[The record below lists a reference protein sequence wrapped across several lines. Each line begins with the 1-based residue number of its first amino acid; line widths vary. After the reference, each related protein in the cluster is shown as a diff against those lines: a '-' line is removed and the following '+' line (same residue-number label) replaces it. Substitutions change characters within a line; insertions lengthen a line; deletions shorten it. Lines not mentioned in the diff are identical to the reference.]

1 MGCHRISDFAPSLDY
16 RRLLRGS
23 KDSLHEVL
31 NMRYERNCSPE
42 EELPP
47 RAGLIVVREND
58 PNFGLSDTEIQDRI
72 EFIRCYLLKD
82 FEAILLVPRQDQ
94 TDDFFVQ
101 DYLVMDG
108 GYSAFN
114 TVDFQNTMRSLNKYG
129 YAMKKIFER
138 VKDLAIMHS
147 CISQPEHR
155 KEVYQNF
162 KNFIA
167 RKFGYQ
173 LEEFAIQLHLEE
185 SSVKRYSLRR
195 KIRQLE
201 QKIRQ
206 CQKIWERYAPPDWD
220 C

>member
-1 MGCHRISDFAPSLDY
+1 
-16 RRLLRGS
+16 
-23 KDSLHEVL
+23 
-31 NMRYERNCSPE
+31 MRYENNCIPE

-58 PNFGLSDTEIQDRI
+58 PNYSLSDTEIQDRV

-82 FEAILLVPRQDQ
+82 FEALLLVPRQDQ
-94 TDDFFVQ
+94 RDDFFVQ

-114 TVDFQNTMRSLNKYG
+114 TVDFQNTMRPFNKYG
-129 YAMKKIFER
+129 YAMKKIMQR
-138 VKDLAIMHS
+138 VEDLSIMHS

-155 KEVYQNF
+155 KEVYERY
-162 KNFIA
+162 KNYVA
-167 RKFGYQ
+167 LKFGYQ
-173 LEEFAIQLHLEE
+173 LEEFAMQLHLED
-185 SSVKRYSLRR
+185 SPVKRYSLRR

-201 QKIRQ
+201 QKILR
-206 CQKIWERYAPPDWD
+206 CQKIWEQYAPPDCWD

>member
-1 MGCHRISDFAPSLDY
+1 
-16 RRLLRGS
+16 
-23 KDSLHEVL
+23 
-31 NMRYERNCSPE
+31 MRYDRNCIPE

-47 RAGLIVVREND
+47 RAGLVVVREND
-58 PNFGLSDTEIQDRI
+58 PNYGLSDTEIQDRI

-114 TVDFQNTMRSLNKYG
+114 TADFQNTMRPFNKYG
-129 YAMKKIFER
+129 YVMKKIMER
-138 VKDLAIMHS
+138 VKDLAVMHS

-155 KEVYQNF
+155 KEVYERY
-162 KNFIA
+162 KNYVA
-167 RKFGYQ
+167 RKFGFQ
-173 LEEFAIQLHLEE
+173 LEEFAMQLHLVE
-185 SSVKRYSLRR
+185 SAQKRYILKR
-195 KIRQLE
+195 KIAQLE

-206 CQKIWERYAPPDWD
+206 CQKIWERYAPPDRD

>member
-1 MGCHRISDFAPSLDY
+1 
-16 RRLLRGS
+16 
-23 KDSLHEVL
+23 
-31 NMRYERNCSPE
+31 MRYERNCIPE

-47 RAGLIVVREND
+47 RAGLVVIREND

-82 FEAILLVPRQDQ
+82 LEAILLVPRQDYA
-94 TDDFFVQ
+94 DDFFVQ
-101 DYLVMDG
+101 DYLVVDG

-114 TVDFQNTMRSLNKYG
+114 TADFQNTMRPFNRYG
-129 YAMKKIFER
+129 YAMKKIMEH
-138 VKDLAIMHS
+138 VKDFAVMHS

-155 KEVYQNF
+155 KEVYQKFRNYV
-162 KNFIA
+162 A

-173 LEEFAIQLHLEE
+173 LEEFAMQLHLEG
-185 SSVKRYSLRR
+185 SAQKRYSLKQ